1 MSDMFDQLD
10 LRSELLQAVSE
21 LGFEAPTP
29 IQARTIPLL
38 LEGRDVIGQ
47 AQTGTGKTAAYALP
61 MLQRIDPR
69 VRSVQGLV
77 LAPTRELA
85 LQVSKAME
93 GFGLRMGVSVAAV
106 YGGQAYA
113 RQISSIRGGVNVVV
127 GTPGRLIDLI
137 ERGVLDLSG
146 VHSLV
151 LDEADEMLKMGF
163 VDAVE
168 RILSETPAER
178 QTALFSATMP
188 APIRRLADRYMRSP
202 EHVTIEAKSMTVA
215 QTEQRY
221 YMVHEDNKLAALS
234 RLIEVEE
241 INSALI
247 FARTKLRTTELAE
260 ALLSR
265 GFHAE
270 ALNGD
275 LSQDVRETVLRR
287 FRSGQLVFLVATDV
301 VARGVDIPSVSHV
314 INFDLPRDPE
324 DYVHRIG
331 RTGRAGREG
340 IALSLVTPRE
350 GRWLRTIEDY
360 TRQRITRAT
369 LPAVDDIIQRR
380 DERFVDALG
389 TFVDGD
395 PLERELALVEELS
408 RAGYGLP
415 EIAAAAIRMARSGEL
430 QRPIEEIRQPQPRE
444 HQQERGDRPRF
455 NDGPHG
461 GRPSRRDAEAGMAR
475 LMIDAGR
482 EDGIRPGDI
491 VGAVAGETGISG
503 KSIGAI
509 DIQRGQTF
517 FDVKEQYADQ
527 VLRQMGRWFYRGR
540 SLTMTRVIATERAS
554 NRRPRPEHA

>member
-10 LRSELLQAVSE
+10 LRSELVQAVSE
-21 LGFEAPTP
+21 LGFETPTP
-29 IQARTIPLL
+29 IQVRTIPLL
-38 LEGRDVIGQ
+38 LSGRDVIGQ

-61 MLQRIDPR
+61 MIQRIDPR
-69 VRSVQGLV
+69 LRAVQALV

-85 LQVSKAME
+85 LQVSKAIE
-93 GFGLRMGVSVAAV
+93 SFGLRMGVSVAAV

-113 RQISSIRGGVNVVV
+113 RQISSIKGGVNVVV

-137 ERGVLDLSG
+137 ERGVLNLSG
-146 VHSLV
+146 VRYLV

-163 VDAVE
+163 VEAVE
-168 RILSETPAER
+168 RILAETPADR

-188 APIRRLADRYMRSP
+188 APIRRLADRYMHDP
-202 EHVTIEAKSMTVA
+202 EHVTIEAKSMTVS

-221 YMVHEDNKLAALS
+221 YMVHEDSKLAALT
-234 RLIEVEE
+234 RLIELED

-247 FARTKLRTTELAE
+247 FARTKLRTNELAE
-260 ALLSR
+260 ALLAR

-331 RTGRAGREG
+331 RTGRAGRSG
-340 IALSLVTPRE
+340 IALALVTPRE

-360 TRQRITRAT
+360 TRQRITRAN
-369 LPAVDDIIQRR
+369 LPAVEDVIQRR

-389 TFVDGD
+389 TFIDGD
-395 PLERELALVEELS
+395 PLERELALVDELS
-408 RAGYGLP
+408 RAGYGP
-415 EIAAAAIRMARSGEL
+415 QEIAAAAIRMARASEL
-430 QRPIEEIRQPQPRE
+430 QRPIEEIRQARE
-444 HQQERGDRPRF
+444 QQDRPGERGRF
-455 NDGPHG
+455 NDGPSG
-461 GRPSRRDAEAGMAR
+461 GRSPRRGEEVGMVR

-517 FDVKEQYADQ
+517 FDVKEQHADQ
-527 VLRQMGRWFYRGR
+527 VLRQMGRWVYRGR
-540 SLTMTRVIATERAS
+540 NLTMTRAVAAERVS
-554 NRRPRPEHA
+554 RRPRPEHA

>member
-1 MSDMFDQLD
+1 MFDQLD

-69 VRSVQGLV
+69 VRAVQGLV

-85 LQVSKAME
+85 LQVAKAME
-93 GFGLRMGVSVAAV
+93 SFSLRMGVSVAAV

-113 RQISSIRGGVNVVV
+113 RQISSIKGGVNVVV

-146 VHSLV
+146 VRSLV

-163 VDAVE
+163 VEAVE
-168 RILSETPAER
+168 RILSETPADR

-188 APIRRLADRYMRSP
+188 APIRRLADRYMRDP
-202 EHVTIEAKSMTVA
+202 EHVTIEAKAMTVA

-221 YMVHEDNKLAALS
+221 YLVHEDSKLAALS

-260 ALLSR
+260 ALLAR

-287 FRSGQLVFLVATDV
+287 FRNGQLVFLVATDV

-340 IALSLVTPRE
+340 VALTLVTPRE

-369 LPAVDDIIQRR
+369 LPAAEDVIQRR

-389 TFVDGD
+389 TFVDGE

-408 RAGYGLP
+408 QAGYALP
-415 EIAAAAIRMARSGEL
+415 EIAAAAIRMARSSEF
-430 QRPIEEIRQPQPRE
+430 QRPLEDIRQPQGRD
-444 HQQERGDRPRF
+444 HSERSDRPRY
-455 NDGPHG
+455 NDGPQGHG
-461 GRPSRRDAEAGMAR
+461 GRPSRREAEAGMVR

-517 FDVKEQYADQ
+517 FDVKEQHADQ
-527 VLRQMGRWFYRGR
+527 VLRQMGRWVYRGR
-540 SLTMTRVIATERAS
+540 QLTMTRVIATESSGSTR
-554 NRRPRPEHA
+554 RRPRPEHA